1 MTAIGIRCFTN
12 TVARRGII
20 FLTPPLP
27 VIRIGADAGCIS
39 GAAVI
44 GAGISFNLGIVAGGE
59 RILRGVTVTAV
70 FAAAGLRTQFAR
82 AFTIGRAVNISCFT
96 TTIKKFVIIRARL
109 VKQT

>member
-27 VIRIGADAGCIS
+27 VIRIGADAGGIS
-39 GAAVI
+39 GATVI
-44 GAGISFNLGIVAGGE
+44 GAGISFNLRIVAGGE

-70 FAAAGLRTQFAR
+70 FAAAGLRTQFAGSR
-82 AFTIGRAVNISCFT
+82 TV
-96 TTIKKFVIIRARL
+96 
-109 VKQT
+109 

>member
-44 GAGISFNLGIVAGGE
+44 GAGISFNLGVIAGGE
-59 RILRGVTVTAV
+59 RILGGVTVTAV
-70 FAAAGLRTQFAR
+70 FAAAGLRTQFAGSR
-82 AFTIGRAVNISCFT
+82 TV
-96 TTIKKFVIIRARL
+96 
-109 VKQT
+109 